1 MIAVTIF
8 SNDNTCGFCL
18 VYLFLFLLIFM
29 VTGRPSQGNI
39 LSSLL
44 IFLKLI
50 FPLAPFGSAAMAI
63 IANSSRFL

>member
-8 SNDNTCGFCL
+8 SNDDTRGYCL
-18 VYLFLFLLIFM
+18 VYIFM
-29 VTGRPSQGNI
+29 SLLHGHRASQGNI